1 MQSLTLKRVQKFD
14 ISQALSLSD
23 DNNEL
28 GTIAPDSPQ
37 TLIVESRK
45 FKVFNATF
53 TETINESIFVLNDEA
68 ELQAINEYKRSE
80 VFKVFYDTT
89 DKILYSTAP
98 SVISRNFFKALED
111 TEPSNVS
118 LSNFNFD
125 FRKIQT
131 RLNSTRGIT
140 FTTEEEG
147 VQKKRFTGDNVDA
160 NQEAGEA
167 LTDDTATFLIGK
179 MDVLQKERTIGFTKA
194 GALLM
199 YSSLKDIENE
209 NPFLNAARAIIEKIN

>member
-1 MQSLTLKRVQKFD
+1 MQSLTLKRVNKFD
-14 ISQALSLSD
+14 ITQSLSISD
-23 DNNEL
+23 DNNEI
-28 GTIAPDSPQ
+28 GTIVPDSPK
-37 TLIVESRK
+37 TLTVESRI
-45 FKVFNATF
+45 FRVFNATF
-53 TETINESIFVLNDEA
+53 METINESIFVLNDDD

-80 VFKVFYDTT
+80 AFKIFYDQT

-98 SVISRNFFKALED
+98 SAISRSFFRALQH
-111 TEPSNVS
+111 TEPKKVEL
-118 LSNFNFD
+118 LSFD
-125 FRKIQT
+125 FDFKKIQT
-131 RLNSTRGIT
+131 KLNSTRGIA
-140 FTTEEEG
+140 FTTEDEG

-199 YSSLKDIENE
+199 YSSLNDIENE
-209 NPFLNAARAIIEKIN
+209 NPFLNAARAIIKKIN